1 MYTVTFYSFKGGVGR
16 TMALVN
22 VATQLIGEGKKV
34 LIVDFDLEAPGLTS
48 YNWTR
53 SCSDSKGVVEYVTD
67 YRATKQAP
75 DVSNYICLTEKL
87 DGGGELW
94 TMPAGRHDAEYS
106 TRLNSIDW
114 RSLYEVEDGYLFFE
128 DLKQQWQNTIAPDY
142 VLIDSRTGHSDVE
155 GICTRQLPEAVCL
168 LFFPNEQN
176 LLGMK
181 KVSRAIETQ
190 NSARKNIKKP
200 IALHYVASNVPDLD
214 DEDEIVGSMLQRFQS
229 ELHYKSLAAKLQHY
243 SSLLFLNQTI
253 FSIARPKS
261 RLAKEYKRL
270 ADTIVE
276 ENIAERTAAIGF
288 LKKTL
293 RKIRGANAGE
303 ALSEALPTAE
313 EILQIHSKDDEVGY
327 RVALIF
333 EAIGR
338 NSDALS
344 LLTNSH
350 GENKS
355 AVFSLMARLNHKL
368 GNKDSAIDN
377 LHSLLASEGAELP
390 ALLEAMSYIDILD
403 STLLN
408 SLPESPAFHS
418 LNTSERLLVAQ
429 RLDQNTEKL
438 NIQERILSDLDGEN
452 EEKAVIE
459 NQLAITKIGL
469 GKFQEAKN
477 ILRKYIY
484 PDSPDITAYFNLAM
498 ATWGIEGSPSRDL
511 FGSVV
516 QIHES
521 QSRRN
526 TSPNYSMC
534 LGVAYG
540 ALGQVPESV
549 EYLSNARE
557 LMLVRPKQEFSCW
570 TYTKVPSTEFQQ
582 QLRVIEA
589 VVKEHGELHPA
600 YIERVQARS
609 QLH

>member
-1 MYTVTFYSFKGGVGR
+1 
-16 TMALVN
+16 MALVN

-48 YNWTR
+48 YSWTR

-75 DVSNYICLTEKL
+75 DVSDYICLTEKL
-87 DGGGELW
+87 EGGGELW

-114 RSLYEVEDGYLFFE
+114 RSLYEQEDGYIFFE
-128 DLKQQWQNTIAPDY
+128 DLKQQWANIIAPDY

-190 NSARKNIKKP
+190 NNARKSIKKP

-214 DEDEIVGSMLQRFQS
+214 DEDEIVGIMLQRFQG
-229 ELHYKSLAAKLQHY
+229 ELRYKSLAAKLQHY

-253 FSIARPKS
+253 FSNARPKS

-276 ENIAERTAAIGF
+276 GNIAERTAAIGF

-303 ALSEALPTAE
+303 ALSEALSITD

-333 EAIGR
+333 EATGR
-338 NSDALS
+338 LSDALS
-344 LLTNSH
+344 LLTN
-350 GENKS
+350 GPRENES
-355 AVFSLMARLNHKL
+355 VVFGLMVRLNHKL
-368 GNKDSAIDN
+368 GNKDSAIEN

-408 SLPESPAFHS
+408 ILPESPAFHS
-418 LNTSERLLVAQ
+418 LSTSERLLVAQ
-429 RLDQNTEKL
+429 RLDQSKEKL
-438 NIQERILSDLDGEN
+438 KIQERILISLQGEN
-452 EEKAVIE
+452 EEKAAIE
-459 NQLAITKIGL
+459 YQLAITKIGL
-469 GKFQEAKN
+469 GKFQEAAD
-477 ILRKYIY
+477 ILRKYID
-484 PDSPDITAYFNLAM
+484 PNSPEITVYFNLAM
-498 ATWGIEGSPSRDL
+498 ATWGFEGSASREL

-521 QSRRN
+521 QSLRD

-540 ALGQVPESV
+540 ALGQMSESV
-549 EYLSNARE
+549 ECLSNARE

-570 TYTKVPSTEFQQ
+570 TYTKVASAEFQQ
-582 QLRVIEA
+582 QLRTIEA
-589 VVKEHGELHPA
+589 VIKDHKELHPA
-600 YIERVQARS
+600 YIEQAHERS

>member
-1 MYTVTFYSFKGGVGR
+1 
-16 TMALVN
+16 MALVN
-22 VATQLIGEGKKV
+22 VATQLIGEGKRV

-48 YNWTR
+48 YNWTH

-67 YRATKQAP
+67 YRATKRAP
-75 DVSNYICLTEKL
+75 DVSDYICLTEKL
-87 DGGGELW
+87 EGGGELW

-114 RSLYEVEDGYLFFE
+114 RSLYEQEDGYLFFE
-128 DLKQQWQNTIAPDY
+128 DLKQQWENTISPDY

-155 GICTRQLPEAVCL
+155 GICTRQLPGAVCL

-214 DEDEIVGSMLQRFQS
+214 DEDEIVGSMLQRFQD
-229 ELHYKSLAAKLQHY
+229 ELRYKSLAATLQHY

-253 FSIARPKS
+253 FSKVRPKS

-276 ENIAERTAAIGF
+276 ENIADRTAAIAF

-338 NSDALS
+338 HSDALS
-344 LLTNSH
+344 LLANTH

-355 AVFSLMARLNHKL
+355 VVFGLMARLNHKL
-368 GNKDSAIDN
+368 GNKESAIDN
-377 LHSLLASEGAELP
+377 LHSLLASESAELP

-403 STLLN
+403 SKLLN
-408 SLPESPAFHS
+408 ILPESPAFHS
-418 LNTSERLLVAQ
+418 LNTSERMLVAQ
-429 RLDQNTEKL
+429 RLDQSPEKL
-438 NIQERILSDLDGEN
+438 SIQERILNSLHGDD
-452 EEKAVIE
+452 EEKSLIE

-477 ILRKYIY
+477 ILKKYTDKI
-484 PDSPDITAYFNLAM
+484 SPEITAHFNFAM
-498 ATWGIEGSPSRDL
+498 ATWGFEGRPSREL
-511 FGSVV
+511 FGTVV

-521 QSRRN
+521 QSRRDR
-526 TSPNYSMC
+526 SPNYSMC

-540 ALGQVPESV
+540 ALGHVAESI

-570 TYTKVPSTEFQQ
+570 TYTKVPSAEFQQ
-582 QLRVIEA
+582 QLRAIEA

-600 YIERVQARS
+600 FIERAQPQS